1 MQERYGKPKALEKA
15 SQNPRWTIILASSGK
30 PIFFYP
36 SAEDKPMAG
45 CDFSL
50 AQPLLVPQIPLG
62 RLREVPAK
70 PIDGKSVFFGATSG
84 TPLGSLH
91 DPTTRAIIGTKR
103 VLLEDQI
110 LG

>member
-50 AQPLLVPQIPLG
+50 AQPLLASQIPRALARG
-62 RLREVPAK
+62 AGEAHRRKIGFLRRNLWH
-70 PIDGKSVFFGATSG
+70 
-84 TPLGSLH
+84 TPWLT
-91 DPTTRAIIGTKR
+91 P
-103 VLLEDQI
+103 
-110 LG
+110 